1 MKKKIA
7 LRITSPEVFLLSL
20 FGIGFIPKA
29 PGTFGTLA
37 TMPIIIGINMVDFP
51 LFFATPLYISLFV
64 ISAFSINYA
73 QKKYSLQ
80 DPSWIVID
88 ELLGFIIVAPF
99 VLEAHWLHYLYL
111 FILFRIFDITKVFP
125 IGTIDRKMKNGIG
138 VILDDIVAG
147 IMTVCAYRITFF
159 ILTQIKV

>member
-20 FGIGFIPKA
+20 CGIGFIPKA
-29 PGTFGTLA
+29 PGTFGTLV
-37 TMPIIIGINMVDFP
+37 TMPLIILMNMVDFP
-51 LFFATPLYISLFV
+51 LFFVTPLYISLVV
-64 ISAFSINYA
+64 ITAFTINYA

-88 ELLGFIIVAPF
+88 ELLGVVLVAPF
-99 VLEAHWLHYLYL
+99 ILEVHWAHYLYV
-111 FILFRIFDITKVFP
+111 FVLFRIFDITKIFP
-125 IGTIDRKMKNGIG
+125 IGHIDRNIKSGIG
-138 VILDDIVAG
+138 VILDDIIAG
-147 IMTVCAYRITFF
+147 IMTLCVYRITFF